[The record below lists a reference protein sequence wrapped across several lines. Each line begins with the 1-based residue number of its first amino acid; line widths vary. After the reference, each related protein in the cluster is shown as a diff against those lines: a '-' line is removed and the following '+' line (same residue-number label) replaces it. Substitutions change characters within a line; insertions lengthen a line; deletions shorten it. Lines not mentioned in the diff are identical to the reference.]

1 MSRLYIDNDMAR
13 FTRKDITL
21 VDMELY
27 DGRMIPDLEPRRL
40 FPLTGLTKYIALLD
54 SEGVERAIIRNL
66 ATLPD
71 KDRKIIEDCLEEYY
85 LIPKVTKIIIC
96 REKFGLLTIE
106 TETDKGPAAIEIRNI
121 VHGIKLMYGTRV
133 LFRDNNDNRYEIPDL
148 SRLDKDSRTKIEMFL

>member
-21 VDMELY
+21 VDMQLY
-27 DGRMIPDLEPRRL
+27 DGRIFTDLEPRRL
-40 FPLTGLTKYIALLD
+40 FPLTGLQKYITLLD
-54 SEGVERAIIRNL
+54 SEGVEKAIIRNL

-85 LIPKVTKIIIC
+85 LIPKITKIIDC

-106 TETDKGPAAIEIRNI
+106 VETDKGNASIEIRNI
-121 VHGIKLMYGTRV
+121 IHGIKLMYRTRV
-133 LFRDNNDNRYEIPDL
+133 LFRDNNDNRYEIPDIN
-148 SRLDKDSRTKIEMFL
+148 RLDKKSRAKIDTFL